1 MKPMAEWSPR
11 AQARIAGALYLIV
24 IAGGIFAELGVRGRL
39 VVHGDAAATARN
51 ILEHEQLYRL
61 GFAAEVFYLVFC
73 NIPITLIFYN
83 LFRVVSRSLAL
94 LVVFF
99 SLVGTAIETAS
110 MLFHYAPLV
119 LLGGGSAVSG
129 VPAAELQSLSYA
141 SLRMFDTGFAVAL
154 VFFGGYCLALGIM
167 IARSGLIPRLIG
179 MLLVIEGVAYL
190 VNSFTAFLA
199 PQWAARVFASLQVA
213 ALAELFLCLWLL
225 FVGVN
230 EARWRALAQQ
240 HALPTPTQQLGPFRS
255 AVARLLGIRH

>member
-1 MKPMAEWSPR
+1 
-11 AQARIAGALYLIV
+11 
-24 IAGGIFAELGVRGRL
+24 
-39 VVHGDAAATARN
+39 
-51 ILEHEQLYRL
+51 RL
-61 GFAAEVFYLVFC
+61 GFAAEVFYLVLC

-119 LLGGGSAVSG
+119 LLGGGTAVSG
-129 VPAAELQSLSYA
+129 VPVGELQALSYA
-141 SLRMFDTGFAVAL
+141 SLRMFDNGFAVAL

-213 ALAELFLCLWLL
+213 ALAELFLCL
-225 FVGVN
+225 
-230 EARWRALAQQ
+230 
-240 HALPTPTQQLGPFRS
+240 
-255 AVARLLGIRH
+255 